1 MSETPIPPPEKSG
14 VATVRRY
21 LDPTHVVSLAEA
33 DFEPIFR
40 VYAEHV
46 NRWELPLDG
55 LSLTMM
61 REGLAA
67 MALHLVGRP
76 PDESVGV
83 TINVQTPPLNIFLT
97 GDPGERTLTGRVFT
111 EDVRTGSSSRMFVQA
126 FRPATGPM
134 QSTIDVDG
142 LDVLGMFEQYYDRS
156 EQSPARFFELGG
168 DRYGMVRALPDGGAD
183 RVRALTADSAA
194 ALFAGETDLLETQA
208 IRFRCG
214 CNPDKIMAALRG
226 IFSGKEEELFLG
238 EPAVEAFCPRCGA
251 RWWIERTAYD
261 GGSAT

>member
-1 MSETPIPPPEKSG
+1 MAI
-14 VATVRRY
+14 VRRY
-21 LDPTHVVSLAEA
+21 LDPAHVLSLAEA

-46 NRWELPLDG
+46 HRWELPLDG

-83 TINVQTPPLNIFLT
+83 TINVQTPPLNLFLT

-111 EDVRTGSSSRMFVQA
+111 EDVRTGSTSRMFVQA

-142 LDVLGMFEQYYDRS
+142 LDVLGMFEDYYDRS

-168 DRYGMVRALPDGGAD
+168 DRYGMVKALPDGGAD
-183 RVRALTADSAA
+183 RVRALTAESAA
-194 ALFAGETDLLETQA
+194 ALFAGEKDLLEIAGDPLPLRLQP
-208 IRFRCG
+208 REDHHR
-214 CNPDKIMAALRG
+214 AAGHLRG
-226 IFSGKEEELFLG
+226 QGRGTVPGRAPPWKRSA
-238 EPAVEAFCPRCGA
+238 PAA
-251 RWWIERTAYD
+251 ERG
-261 GGSAT
+261 GGSSGRRTTAVARHNPARV